1 MLRARRRALVVA
13 SVFPQPEQLLGALEP
28 VCSQGRERRTELRS
42 SKATKKRRSFI
53 GIDVSKQL
61 LEVGVHQSNYHY
73 RCPNDPKEFPTLI
86 SELISL
92 RPARIVLEATGG
104 LERPL
109 LQALQTIGLPVVVIN
124 PRQVRDFAKALGLLA
139 KTDRLD
145 ARVLAHFA
153 ASVQPPVSPIKTLQ
167 DTELDA
173 LMGRRNQLSEMLV
186 AEKNRRGSAATKTTR
201 DDIKEHI
208 EWLEER
214 LKEIDEKLKQQ
225 LQCSAVW
232 QRKDQ
237 ILQSVKGIG
246 FVTSMSL
253 LADCPELGQLNRH
266 QIAKLAGVAPLNRDS
281 GKHRGTRHIY
291 GGRAQVRGKL
301 YMATLT
307 AIRFNPVLKSFY
319 ERLVDNNKLKK
330 VAIVACMRKLLT
342 IINAMVRDNKLWTV
356 KAPPVSA

>member
-1 MLRARRRALVVA
+1 MAN
-13 SVFPQPEQLLGALEP
+13 
-28 VCSQGRERRTELRS
+28 
-42 SKATKKRRSFI
+42 KKSRRSWI

-61 LEVGVHQSNYHY
+61 LEVAVHKSDYHFG
-73 RCPNDPKEFPTLI
+73 CPNDPQKFPALI
-86 SELISL
+86 AELIAL
-92 RPARIVLEATGG
+92 RPVRIVLEATGG

-109 LQALQTIGLPVVVIN
+109 LQALQAVGLPVVLVN

-153 ASVQPPVSPIKTLQ
+153 AAVEPPLRPLKTTE

-173 LMGRRNQLSEMLV
+173 LMGRRNQLSDMLV
-186 AEKNRRGSAATKTTR
+186 AEKNRRGSAATKAAR
-201 DDIKEHI
+201 ADIDAHI
-208 EWLEER
+208 EWLEQR
-214 LKEIDEKLKQQ
+214 LKALDKQLKEQLKGDVAWQQKDKL
-225 LQCSAVW
+225 
-232 QRKDQ
+232 
-237 ILQSVKGIG
+237 LQSVKGIG

-281 GKHRGTRHIY
+281 GKQRGTRHIFA
-291 GGRAQVRGKL
+291 GRAQVRAKL

-307 AIRFNPVLKSFY
+307 AIRCNPVIKAFY
-319 ERLVDNNKLKK
+319 QRLVARNKLKK

-342 IINAMVRDNKLWTV
+342 IINVMVRDNKLWNV
-356 KAPPVSA
+356 KTQPVSA

>member
-1 MLRARRRALVVA
+1 M
-13 SVFPQPEQLLGALEP
+13 
-28 VCSQGRERRTELRS
+28 S
-42 SKATKKRRSFI
+42 SKANRKRRTFI
-53 GIDVSKQL
+53 GIDVSKKL
-61 LEVGVHQSNYHY
+61 LEVAVHQSDF
-73 RCPNDPKEFPTLI
+73 RFSCPNDPQKFSRLI

-92 RPARIVLEATGG
+92 RPARILLEATGG

-109 LQALQTIGLPVVVIN
+109 LQALQAAGLPVVVVN

-153 ASVQPPVSPIKTLQ
+153 ASTQPPLRPLKSQ
-167 DTELDA
+167 DDTELDA
-173 LMGRRNQLSEMLV
+173 LMGRRTQLTDMLT

-201 DDIKEHI
+201 DDVEEHI

-214 LKEIDEKLKQQ
+214 IKELDEKLKQQ
-225 LQCSAVW
+225 LERSTVW
-232 QRKDQ
+232 QQKDK

-246 FVTSMSL
+246 FVTSLSL

-281 GKHRGTRHIY
+281 GQQRGSRHIW
-291 GGRAQVRGKL
+291 GGRAQLRSKL
-301 YMATLT
+301 YMATLA
-307 AIRFNPVLKSFY
+307 AIRSNPVIKAFY
-319 ERLVDNNKLKK
+319 QRLIASNKPKK

-342 IINAMVRDNKLWTV
+342 IINVMVRENKLWNV
-356 KAPPVSA
+356 RAQPVSA

>member
-1 MLRARRRALVVA
+1 M
-13 SVFPQPEQLLGALEP
+13 
-28 VCSQGRERRTELRS
+28 S
-42 SKATKKRRSFI
+42 SKANSKRRTFI
-53 GIDVSKQL
+53 GIDVSKKL
-61 LEVGVHQSNYHY
+61 LEVAVHQSDF
-73 RCPNDPKEFPTLI
+73 RFSCPNDPQKFSRLI

-92 RPARIVLEATGG
+92 RPARILLEATGG

-109 LQALQTIGLPVVVIN
+109 LQALQAAGLPAVVVN

-153 ASVQPPVSPIKTLQ
+153 ASTQPPLRPLKSQ
-167 DTELDA
+167 DDTELDA
-173 LMGRRNQLSEMLV
+173 LMGRRTQLTDMLT

-201 DDIKEHI
+201 DDVEEHI

-214 LKEIDEKLKQQ
+214 IKELDEKLKQQ
-225 LQCSAVW
+225 LERSTVW
-232 QRKDQ
+232 QQKDK

-246 FVTSMSL
+246 FVTSLSL

-281 GKHRGTRHIY
+281 GQQRGSRHIW
-291 GGRAQVRGKL
+291 GGRAQLRSKL
-301 YMATLT
+301 YMATLA
-307 AIRFNPVLKSFY
+307 AIRSNPVIKAFY
-319 ERLVDNNKLKK
+319 QRLIASNKPKK

-342 IINAMVRDNKLWTV
+342 IINVMVRENKLWNV
-356 KAPPVSA
+356 RAQPVSA